1 MTTSISAGASRANPI
16 LRALGASAVLVALAA
31 CTSGTNDTQQ
41 DAAADGTDG
50 MQVDPGVLNAYME
63 TRLGKPA
70 TEATPTELSDMQDQL
85 LDIYALT
92 ETPRAKELAQTDEVK
107 SQLELQRR
115 GLLAQSVAT
124 DYLEQN
130 PATEEEMRALYD
142 EQTGLAPEE
151 FKARHIL
158 VETEEEGIALITELD
173 GGADF
178 AELAQENSTGP
189 SGPSGGDLGW
199 FTPERMVPEFSNAVA
214 ALEDGAYS
222 SSPVQT
228 QFGWHVILREES
240 RQSTPPPFESVGE
253 VLKQQVEQRKLQDY
267 IGELRGDSE
276 D

>member
-1 MTTSISAGASRANPI
+1 MTISTSAGATSAKSM
-16 LRALGASAVLVALAA
+16 LRAVGATALLVTLAA
-31 CTSGTNDTQQ
+31 CTQNGAGTQ
-41 DAAADGTDG
+41 DETAADSADG
-50 MQVDPGVLNAYME
+50 MSIDAGVLNAYME
-63 TRLGKPA
+63 TRLGKPS
-70 TEATPTELSDMQDQL
+70 TEATPDELADMRDQL

-92 ETPRAKELAQTDEVK
+92 NSPKAQELAQSDKVK
-107 SQLELQRR
+107 SQMELQRR
-115 GLLAQSVAT
+115 GLLAQAVAT

-142 EQTGLAPEE
+142 EQTGLAPQE

-158 VETEEEGIALITELD
+158 VETEEAAAALIAELD

-178 AELAQENSTGP
+178 VELAKEKSTGP

-222 SSPVQT
+222 ESPVQS
-228 QFGWHVILREES
+228 QFGWHVILREDS

-267 IGELRGDSE
+267 ITELRGDAE